1 MESIV
6 KVQDLKKYFGNIK
19 AVDGISFEVKKGEI
33 FGLIGPDGAGKT
45 TTLRILTGLLN
56 INSGEVQVAGFYLP
70 QDSEKVKE
78 NIGYMPQKFSL
89 YNDLTVK
96 ENISFFAEIFEI
108 DKKILMER
116 MEPLLEMTRLHPF
129 SDRLTGNL
137 SGGMKQKL
145 ALMCTLIHR
154 PKILILDEPTIGVD
168 PVSRREFWEILQNI
182 VAEGI
187 TVILSTPYMDEAE
200 WCTHIGLIF
209 KGKILQID
217 TPKNLKKQ
225 FPFNVFEIE
234 LKNNREKVIEKINNI
249 KEIVDAKILGKK
261 IRVITKIDE
270 IVFNLKKDFY
280 DAIELKKVEPVIE
293 DIFITKIK
301 TGH

>member
-1 MESIV
+1 METIV
-6 KVQDLKKYFGNIK
+6 KVKNLKKYFGNAK

-45 TTLRILTGLLN
+45 TTLRILAGLLN
-56 INSGEVQVAGFYLP
+56 INSGEVQVAGLFLP
-70 QDSEKVKE
+70 YDSERVKE

-108 DKKILMER
+108 DKKILKER
-116 MEPLLEMTRLHPF
+116 MEPLLKMTRLYPF
-129 SDRLTGNL
+129 TERLTGNL

-154 PKILILDEPTIGVD
+154 PKILILDEPTTGVD

-209 KGKILQID
+209 KGEILQID
-217 TPKNLKKQ
+217 TPQNLKKQ
-225 FPFNVFEIE
+225 FSFNVFEIE
-234 LKNNREKVIEKINNI
+234 LKDKKEKIIEKINNA
-249 KEIVDAKILGKK
+249 KEIVDIKILGNK
-261 IRVITKIDE
+261 IRIISKNDE
-270 IVFNLKKDFY
+270 IVFNFKKDFNEE
-280 DAIELKKVEPVIE
+280 IEIEKVEPVIE

-301 TGH
+301 AIH